1 MLLKSIRIKRNL
13 KNSSLYRKG
22 VGAVIFNEN
31 NNILLAKRINN
42 KDIPNPWQMPQ
53 GGVDTDEDLELALK
67 RELLEEIGTD
77 KVEII
82 GKTHALKYTFP
93 SAVSMKFFKGK
104 YIGQEQIWFFC
115 KFLGNDS
122 DINFNTTDHP
132 EFNDFKWV
140 SYKNALELVVDFKQN
155 LYKQIFQEAKNLG
168 LI

>member
-1 MLLKSIRIKRNL
+1 MLLKSIRLKRNL
-13 KNSSLYRKG
+13 KNNSLYRKG

-31 NNILLAKRINN
+31 NDVFIAKRINN
-42 KDIPNPWQMPQ
+42 KEIPKPWQMPQ
-53 GGVDTDEDLELALK
+53 GGVDSNEDLELTLK

-82 GKTHALKYTFP
+82 GKTQPLKYTFP

-104 YIGQEQIWFFC
+104 YIGQEQVWFFC
-115 KFLGNDS
+115 KFLGNDF

-132 EFNDFKWV
+132 EFTEFKWV
-140 SYKNALELVVDFKQN
+140 KHTIALELVVDFKQN

>member
-1 MLLKSIRIKRNL
+1 MLLKSIRLKRNL
-13 KNSSLYRKG
+13 KNNSLYRKG
-22 VGAVIFNEN
+22 VGAVIFNES
-31 NNILLAKRINN
+31 NNIFLAKRINN

-53 GGVDTDEDLELALK
+53 GGVDTDEDIELALK

-77 KVEII
+77 KIDII
-82 GKTHALKYTFP
+82 GKTQALKYTFP

-104 YIGQEQIWFFC
+104 YIGQEQVWFFC